1 MCSEDA
7 FWRVGFV
14 LMASMLAGLYTEG
27 GVYIKGGYTVR
38 PVYKFSKWGPLHVVW
53 VYEDFRGR
61 GRGGAAQTNQ
71 SLALSPDSLRWTDN
85 IISCWYKTVSEP
97 RSIQTSKQGCVH
109 AMTS

>member
-1 MCSEDA
+1 MP

-61 GRGGAAQTNQ
+61 GRGCSPNQ
-71 SLALSPDSLRWTDN
+71 PISG
-85 IISCWYKTVSEP
+85 IIARLT
-97 RSIQTSKQGCVH
+97 QMDG
-109 AMTS
+109 